1 MPVPD
6 FTSSVAVRP
15 SASLSEV
22 TSFFCNQIRDLG
34 WNRDELDAQTHF
46 TVAQNGQDW
55 LILIPAGANEP
66 IGMVIGFKFPN
77 HTGWVG
83 FFIVDKQHQ
92 GRGWGG
98 MLFKAMLDTYDKIG
112 IRVVGLDAV
121 KEQVKTYERRGF
133 VEAAKIRIMT
143 RVPEQELETKYGA
156 VQLNNG
162 CKAVDIKEVD
172 ADTIADLDRMHTG
185 LDRGVL
191 WAKALFS
198 RPDAFGFAIIST
210 TTEEL
215 SGFILVRRCEHGYRF
230 GPLLADS
237 NNHASAL
244 LQLAMSH
251 ASVSKS
257 SGSLIAEVFGP
268 NENSVD
274 VFSHLG
280 WQWAEIDY
288 HRMWLHGRV
297 PVEQQQGGRG
307 QKGMFAIFDASEG

>member
-1 MPVPD
+1 MAD
-6 FTSSVAVRP
+6 GY
-15 SASLSEV
+15 
-22 TSFFCNQIRDLG
+22 Q
-34 WNRDELDAQTHF
+34 NRDELDAQTHF

-55 LILIPAGANEP
+55 LILIPAGTNEP

-83 FFIVDKQHQ
+83 FFIVDKQYQ

-98 MLFKAMLDTYDKIG
+98 ILFKAMLDTYNKIG
-112 IRVVGLDAV
+112 IQMVGLDAV

-133 VEAAKIRIMT
+133 VEAAKIKIMT
-143 RVPEQELETKYGA
+143 REPEEDLTTKYGV
-156 VQLNNG
+156 VQLNNDY
-162 CKAVDIKEVD
+162 KAIDIKEVD

-198 RPDAFGFAIIST
+198 RPDAFGFAIISS

-230 GPLLADS
+230 GPLLAAS
-237 NNHASAL
+237 NDHASAL

-251 ASVSKS
+251 PSVSKS

-268 NENSVD
+268 NENSVN
-274 VFSHLG
+274 VFSNMG
-280 WQWAEIDY
+280 WQWAKVDY
-288 HRMWLHGRV
+288 HRMWLNGRV

>member
-1 MPVPD
+1 MGMS
-6 FTSSVAVRP
+6 FKFCF
-15 SASLSEV
+15 V
-22 TSFFCNQIRDLG
+22 TKQMADRCQ
-34 WNRDELDAQTHF
+34 NRDALDAQTHF
-46 TVAQNGQDW
+46 IVAQNGQDW
-55 LILIPAGANEP
+55 LILIPAGTSEP

-77 HTGWVG
+77 RTGWVG
-83 FFIVDKQHQ
+83 FFIVDKEYQ

-98 MLFKAMLDTYDKIG
+98 ILFKAMLDSYNEIG
-112 IRVVGLDAV
+112 IQMVGLDAV

-133 VEAAKIRIMT
+133 VEAAKIKIMS
-143 RVPEQELETKYGA
+143 RAPEQELAIKYGA
-156 VQLNNG
+156 VQLNKG
-162 CKAVDIKEVD
+162 YKATDIKDVD
-172 ADTIADLDRMHTG
+172 AGTIADLDRMHTG
-185 LDRGVL
+185 LDRGAL

-215 SGFILVRRCEHGYRF
+215 SGVILVRRCEHGYRF

-237 NNHASAL
+237 NDHASAL

-251 ASVSKS
+251 PSVSKS

-280 WQWAEIDY
+280 WQWTKMDY
-288 HRMWLHGRV
+288 HRMWLNGRV

-307 QKGMFAIFDASEG
+307 QTGMFAIFDASEG